1 MHHRDAGEG
10 MCLRCQEQPTR
21 RPWVG
26 DVGAGEELQGD
37 LCTHGRVDEEEDGRG
52 ELEGAQWAMSSRAL
66 RSD

>member
-1 MHHRDAGEG
+1 MFEVPGTAYAKALGWG
-10 MCLRCQEQPTR
+10 CVCV
-21 RPWVG
+21 W
-26 DVGAGEELQGD
+26 ELQGD